1 MKNLGNTVASSLRT
15 PKLPCRYFEMG
26 QCFRGD
32 ACEFEHDASKI
43 ADKAA
48 PPEEWVKRRN
58 PLDFKAQ
65 IREYRHFKWYE
76 EQTKMG
82 LLNKASGTSSG
93 LLGSGVAVETGAGF
107 VSFDA
112 FKPVK
117 KD

>member
-1 MKNLGNTVASSLRT
+1 MGSQVAAASSGSRALSAMNNLGNTVASSLRIQ

-32 ACEFEHDASKI
+32 ACEFDHDASKI

-76 EQTKMG
+76 EQAKANSG
-82 LLNKASGTSSG
+82 LMNRTTGSG
-93 LLGSGVAVETGAGF
+93 LLGAGVA
-107 VSFDA
+107 
-112 FKPVK
+112 
-117 KD
+117 